1 MIPQPKKLDIAPRN
15 AYISY
20 VFISHFTLRLMYTIG
35 TTGAGS
41 GSDILWILSII
52 ESVILC
58 LIFYWQFLFASED
71 LCILSPAAPVLS
83 GEVRQWISWRY
94 RVSRIFRFFAR
105 VKSRYFLPSTHST
118 ALLWRREGRRF
129 FEFFR
134 TLALSDLPPLL
145 PV

>member
-1 MIPQPKKLDIAPRN
+1 ML
-15 AYISY
+15 
-20 VFISHFTLRLMYTIG
+20 ISHFPLKLMNMIG

-41 GSDILWILSII
+41 GSEILLILSII

-58 LIFYWQFLFASED
+58 LIFYAQFLFASED
-71 LCILSPAAPVLS
+71 LCILSPATPALPVLI
-83 GEVRQWISWRY
+83 GEICQWFSWRY
-94 RVSRIFRFFAR
+94 WVSRIFRFFAR
-105 VKSRYFLPSTHST
+105 VKSRSFLPSARGT

-134 TLALSDLPPLL
+134 TLALSDLPPPL